1 MKIAVFR
8 HPRTLLRWSL
18 LIIVAVVSVWLISA
32 LGQFL
37 VWQFIGE
44 QVLGIEIKVS
54 PDNAMQTYQS
64 SGRLAL
70 SNALDIELNL
80 TTLAV
85 ETKR

>member
-1 MKIAVFR
+1 MKMAVFR
-8 HPRTLLRWSL
+8 HPRILLRWSFVIL
-18 LIIVAVVSVWLISA
+18 VTVVSVWLISA

-44 QVLGIEIKVS
+44 QVPGIEINVS

-64 SGRLAL
+64 SERFAL
-70 SNALDIELNL
+70 SDALNIDLNL
-80 TTLAV
+80 ISLAV